1 MLQDGSIT
9 VSFDSPGGLPSFC
22 NRFFRPPGSET
33 SSRSWRRPSLPGR
46 RHPGQE
52 PGRLPGG
59 GAYRGP
65 PGSGPG
71 AIPPLLQAF
80 YHPYFCLIFRIFGI
94 TIIKKTTL
102 EKVSINFNSTI
113 LVRRKR
119 VCIGL
124 SNSRIFHQNN
134 AGGLCR

>member
-1 MLQDGSIT
+1 MTTKKKLGTLSFYVVAILLAVIALIPFLWMVSTSFKSRGALMSI
-9 VSFDSPGGLPSFC
+9 P
-22 NRFFRPPGSET
+22 
-33 SSRSWRRPSLPGR
+33 
-46 RHPGQE
+46 
-52 PGRLPGG
+52 
-59 GAYRGP
+59 
-65 PGSGPG
+65 
-71 AIPPLLQAF
+71 ILLQAF